1 MKCAIKEAFFI
12 EFFFFVFV
20 FICYYIMTAII
31 LLSINSEKRLQKSR
45 KRLVLLLYSSK
56 RCTGKKTYMRLIS
69 SSRVGNC
76 LFLFARGLG
85 IDFLACWGFSLHL
98 HKKFCFTA
106 HWSLAP
112 QPTQRLALMFFKLKA
127 SKCFFGKIRPVCH
140 KRFLLPG
147 LRFPVRFP

>member
-12 EFFFFVFV
+12 VFLLRFRFHLLLHYDSDYPSFNKLWKT
-20 FICYYIMTAII
+20 FIKVAKT
-31 LLSINSEKRLQKSR
+31 SR
-45 KRLVLLLYSSK
+45 FALYSSK

-112 QPTQRLALMFFKLKA
+112 QPTQRLALMFLKLKA
-127 SKCFFGKIRPVCH
+127 SKCFFGEIRPVCH